1 MAAPSVH
8 EINVRFALRIQKL
21 RMKETVEL
29 RMNIVTARHIDTHT
43 HTHTHRYIYIYIDT
57 LRISVTRKLIM
68 ITEKCKYKICLLQE
82 GKRRCIVY
90 LVTCTE
96 NRSLGG
102 NTT

>member
-43 HTHTHRYIYIYIDT
+43 HTDIYIYIYIY
-57 LRISVTRKLIM
+57 IYI
-68 ITEKCKYKICLLQE
+68 
-82 GKRRCIVY
+82 
-90 LVTCTE
+90 
-96 NRSLGG
+96 
-102 NTT
+102 